1 MKKTMYEI
9 TPVYYLPNRKIEQK
23 HIGEEIKLLLNKG
36 WDCEKI
42 SQWAE
47 KLLITFMDH
56 SEIYKILDRLSLMS
70 AGPEFEY
77 TVDELHEIAELLIND
92 FNHDHPKRKELG
104 I

>member
-9 TPVYYLPNRKIEQK
+9 NPVYFLPNKKIEQK
-23 HIGEEIKLLLNKG
+23 HIGEEIERLLSKG

-47 KLLITFMDH
+47 RLLITFIDH

-77 TVDELHEIAELLIND
+77 TIDELHEIAELLMND
-92 FNHDHPKRKELG
+92 FGYDHPGRKGLG